1 MGSTAKCQADS
12 QSSNIYIYVHI
23 HIYIYIY
30 IHVSIYYTQVCAYLC
45 VYFTRACAHTHTHI
59 FASWCVCAYGG
70 SRLETHLVAMQCM
83 SPGTSCYSICAKWS
97 LSAHVPSL
105 AIAHRTVSK
114 SASVVVRPPFEGPE
128 KVLRSVR
135 VCNIQGHFRLFCLLL
150 APSILLSGL
159 RQYCRMTVACARSL
173 PSSGNI
179 HTRGKV
185 TTQIQQGQNKTT

>member
-12 QSSNIYIYVHI
+12 QSSNIYIYMYTYTC
-23 HIYIYIY
+23 IYIDTFTYMFLYI
-30 IHVSIYYTQVCAYLC
+30 IHRYVPIC
-45 VYFTRACAHTHTHI
+45 VYISHAHARAHTHTHI
-59 FASWCVCAYGG
+59 FASWCVRAYGG

-114 SASVVVRPPFEGPE
+114 SASVAVRPPFEGPE

-135 VCNIQGHFRLFCLLL
+135 VCNIQGHFRLLCLLL

-159 RQYCRMTVACARSL
+159 RQYCRRWPVPEASQAAGTYTPGA
-173 PSSGNI
+173 
-179 HTRGKV
+179 K
-185 TTQIQQGQNKTT
+185 

>member
-1 MGSTAKCQADS
+1 MYTYTC
-12 QSSNIYIYVHI
+12 
-23 HIYIYIY
+23 IYIY
-30 IHVSIYYTQVCAYLC
+30 IHLHTCFYILYTGMCLSVCI
-45 VYFTRACAHTHTHI
+45 FHTRMRTHTHTHI